1 MANKNENAPGTEYQ
15 RRLRVW
21 VKRQGAL
28 SWIALAGSIIA
39 LICSFILQPG
49 R

>member
-1 MANKNENAPGTEYQ
+1 MAEENDNAPGTKYQ
-15 RRLRVW
+15 RRLQEW
-21 VKRQGAL
+21 VKRQGVL

-39 LICSFILQPG
+39 LICSF